1 MWKVPHVFVTYNL
14 YVSLFFFS
22 LPAREDRWMP
32 ADRRKRGRPKT
43 TWRRTA
49 EIELSEMGLTWGENQ
64 EIVKNKTWWMR
75 IIGKLKKPQR

>member
-1 MWKVPHVFVTYNL
+1 MF
-14 YVSLFFFS
+14 SLLIIYMFHCFFF
-22 LPAREDRWMP
+22 PCQPERIAEVAPRWMP
-32 ADRRKRGRPKT
+32 AGRRKRGRPKT

-49 EIELSEMGLTWGENQ
+49 EIELSEMGLTWGEDQ